1 MKKIVFTSALVGLV
15 AMHSSAA
22 DLPSKS
28 GFLLG
33 LDWSLGL
40 GKGSSVATD
49 TPIGAPNA
57 IPVITANFDNKTLTN
72 SAKLVLGYQQYSQ
85 KVSKLGFNIKAKV
98 GLGFAQMGS
107 VMTKN
112 IDNNGTNHALSGEG
126 VATAYIPLTL
136 GVESNFLVDFVES
149 GEHVFGGSVG
159 LGYEFMYGLNVDNS
173 FKNVT
178 ANLSPFVS
186 VFNAGGVDYSVISP
200 KVGLHYYYQNHQFGL
215 DVSFDKVLQ
224 KSVVAVEK
232 AAGNNTAAKAE
243 QVLATDYNRFCTISL
258 NYAYRF

>member
-1 MKKIVFTSALVGLV
+1 
-15 AMHSSAA
+15 
-22 DLPSKS
+22 
-28 GFLLG
+28 
-33 LDWSLGL
+33 
-40 GKGSSVATD
+40 
-49 TPIGAPNA
+49 
-57 IPVITANFDNKTLTN
+57 
-72 SAKLVLGYQQYSQ
+72 
-85 KVSKLGFNIKAKV
+85 
-98 GLGFAQMGS
+98 MGS

-112 IDNNGTNHALSGEG
+112 IDNNGTNHALKGEG

-149 GEHVFGGSVG
+149 GGHVFGGSVG

-232 AAGNNTAAKAE
+232 TMNNNPAAKAE